1 MNSCLH
7 CEHVIIYAE
16 TYFLINLY
24 ILWFFFIFA
33 MLFGFV
39 VYILGALLHL
49 GHPDLLMANT
59 AMSPVEISGF
69 VGAADVLEEMI
80 RNGSDA
86 AVVGGADAAA
96 PANGVAG
103 SGAAPVAP
111 DATAAPTGRGGQ

>member
-1 MNSCLH
+1 
-7 CEHVIIYAE
+7 
-16 TYFLINLY
+16 
-24 ILWFFFIFA
+24 

-59 AMSPVEISGF
+59 VMSPVEISGF

-96 PANGVAG
+96 PAHGVVMKHHVV
-103 SGAAPVAP
+103 AAWKNFHLVQ
-111 DATAAPTGRGGQ
+111 TKLKFFNAAVIVVSM